1 MSSSQSSRSGN
12 DAGST
17 GKIMLRTLGCFYV
30 EAGQKVETRLR
41 KQNAPQEGGSLRRPG
56 ANLNVSASF
65 RAYPFLS
72 ERHKR
77 DSLQSGER
85 FARDVVR
92 RRCPRTTH
100 DMDDLRGQT
109 VGGLLCRAPDVS
121 QPFEH
126 KARFHGFHTSIS
138 EVGNVKTPDGT
149 GVFTDFT
156 DFTPS
161 QMGVYVPSAHT
172 PARPRTR
179 RHTHTTF
186 KKCEIR
192 ETREIARRQAGNLA
206 VFTGRGVKG
215 VKSPVGNEME
225 ATQ

>member
-92 RRCPRTTH
+92 RRCLRTTH
-100 DMDDLRGQT
+100 DMDDLRGQGQDELASRPAT
-109 VGGLLCRAPDVS
+109 AALNVRTAIHVHPRPVGGFTGGR
-121 QPFEH
+121 H
-126 KARFHGFHTSIS
+126 KT
-138 EVGNVKTPDGT
+138 
-149 GVFTDFT
+149 
-156 DFTPS
+156 
-161 QMGVYVPSAHT
+161 
-172 PARPRTR
+172 TR
-179 RHTHTTF
+179 REWVFSTSVRASTPILY
-186 KKCEIR
+186 CSDSRQER
-192 ETREIARRQAGNLA
+192 ESEHNLFSIDRMRNQGGRLDGA
-206 VFTGRGVKG
+206 TGEKFTVQRF
-215 VKSPVGNEME
+215 SPVHSGNRRLDEGGHISGE
-225 ATQ
+225 VTL